1 MNSVAVGISV
11 ADFVLAVAFGVT
23 GVLGLM
29 RRLPRNRFVGIRTP
43 VTLRS
48 DETFAVA
55 HVVAGP
61 GLVGGAVILALAGV
75 IGIGSGGGVG
85 LAFALVGLVAALVI
99 LGAASSF
106 GLRAAAR
113 VPDWEE
119 SCGTGGGCG
128 SCALQG
134 ACSTPDSATP
144 DSATTVS

>member
-23 GVLGLM
+23 GVLGLL

-61 GLVGGAVILALAGV
+61 GLVGSAVILALAGV
-75 IGIGSGGGVG
+75 IGIGSAGGVG

-113 VPDWEE
+113 VPDWDESD

-128 SCALQG
+128 SCALSG
-134 ACSTPDSATP
+134 ACTAPGASSTS
-144 DSATTVS
+144 VS

>member
-75 IGIGSGGGVG
+75 IGIGSAGGVG
-85 LAFALVGLVAALVI
+85 LAFALVGLVASLVI

-113 VPDWEE
+113 VPDWDESD

-128 SCALQG
+128 SCALSG
-134 ACSTPDSATP
+134 ACAAPGASSTS
-144 DSATTVS
+144 VS